1 MDWKEIRENTD
12 HKVVSGFGK
21 EWEDFDNEVLKD
33 FESKEMFQDY
43 MAIFPWQSLPENP
56 IGFDAG
62 CGSGRWAK
70 HVVPK
75 VGVLHCL
82 DASPEAIGV
91 ARRVLS
97 EYENVI
103 FHTES
108 IDEFCIDEKS
118 CDFGY
123 SLGVLHHIPDTQSA
137 LNACVAKLKP
147 GAPFLAYLYYDLGHS
162 SLHLRIIFNAVSFG
176 RKIISRLPYKFKKF
190 VTDLI
195 ALFIYLPLA
204 RFAKIAELLGVKVS
218 RFPLFQYRDRSFYVM
233 RNDSLDR
240 FGTSLEKRFSKE
252 QIYSLFENA
261 GLRDTYISPD
271 PPWWVVLAWR
281 A

>member
-33 FESKEMFQDY
+33 SESKEMFQDY

-137 LNACVAKLKP
+137 LDACVDKLKP

-162 SLHLRIIFNAVSFG
+162 SLHLRIIFNAVSLG

-195 ALFIYLPLA
+195 AFFIYYPLA

-271 PPWWVVLAWR
+271 PPWWVVWAWR

>member
-33 FESKEMFQDY
+33 SESKEMFQDY

>member
-33 FESKEMFQDY
+33 SESKEMFQDY

-162 SLHLRIIFNAVSFG
+162 SLHLRIIFNAVSLG